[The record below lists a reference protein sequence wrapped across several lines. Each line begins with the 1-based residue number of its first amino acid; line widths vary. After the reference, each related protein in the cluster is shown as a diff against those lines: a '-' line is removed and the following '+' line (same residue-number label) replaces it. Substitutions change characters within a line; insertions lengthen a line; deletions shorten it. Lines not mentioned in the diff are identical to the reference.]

1 MKGGCFIQTKKM
13 TFADGVQFQINLMK
27 MQMILEDVFLEIALH
42 GDSKAILICDRGVM
56 DGQAYVTDQVWQAL
70 LDETAWSTIQLRD
83 RRYECVIHMETA
95 ANGA

>member
-27 MQMILEDVFLEIALH
+27 MQMTLEDVFLEIALH